1 MNRSSATV
9 AFTIASLHAYPV
21 KSCGGITPHEIL
33 VTETGFE
40 FDRAWM
46 LVDADGEFLSQREL
60 PRLALVRCELRHSE
74 LVLRAPGM
82 LALHLRLDTV
92 EQAVR
97 VRVWGDAVAAFDMG
111 ELAAQWFGKFLGQS
125 LRLVRFD
132 PDHRRLA
139 DPAWTGGIAAE
150 TAFSDGFP
158 LLVISQA
165 SLDALNGRLAARGVP
180 AVSMARFRPN
190 LVLTG
195 LEAHGEDFLDELHLQ
210 SADGPV
216 HLRLVKPCPRCP
228 IPNINPE
235 TGIGGHEPGDT
246 LAAYRADPRVDGAV
260 SFGMNAVV
268 VQGLECR
275 LRAGMSGLAS
285 LKF

>member
-1 MNRSSATV
+1 MDRAPATLP
-9 AFTIASLHAYPV
+9 FTIASLHAYPV
-21 KSCGGITPHEIL
+21 KSCGGITLDEML

-97 VRVWGDAVAAFDMG
+97 VRVWGDEVAAFDMG
-111 ELAAQWFGKFLGQS
+111 DLAAQWFGNCLGQP

-132 PDHRRLA
+132 PEHRRLA
-139 DPAWTGGIAAE
+139 DPAWTGDIAAE

-165 SLDALNGRLAARGVP
+165 SLDALNARLAARGVP
-180 AVSMARFRPN
+180 AMPMARFRPN

-195 LEAHGEDFLDELHLQ
+195 LKAHGEDFLDELNLQ
-210 SADGPV
+210 TTDGPV
-216 HLRLVKPCPRCP
+216 RLRLVKPCPRCP
-228 IPNINPE
+228 MPNIDPE
-235 TGIGGHEPGDT
+235 TGVSGHEPGNT
-246 LAAYRADPRVDGAV
+246 LAAYRADRRVNGAV

-275 LRAGMSGLAS
+275 LRAGMTGLAS